1 MTREKG
7 VPYIWCDCKLHRVGS
22 GRRVEGMV
30 AILKD
35 NELSDMRLGV
45 VRVFG
50 GKAARFR
57 LMPDDDEVE
66 EEEDD
71 ADEVGVDPED
81 LVRPASQLASSGFE
95 GRK

>member
-1 MTREKG
+1 MVTREKG

-66 EEEDD
+66 EEEED

-81 LVRPASQLASSGFE
+81 LVSRVDFRGLM
-95 GRK
+95 GRAA

>member
-1 MTREKG
+1 
-7 VPYIWCDCKLHRVGS
+7 
-22 GRRVEGMV
+22 MV
-30 AILKD
+30 AILND
-35 NELSDMRLGV
+35 NELSEKRLGV

-81 LVRPASQLASSGFE
+81 LCSGVACR
-95 GRK
+95 GSMRRAA

>member
-1 MTREKG
+1 
-7 VPYIWCDCKLHRVGS
+7 
-22 GRRVEGMV
+22 MV
-30 AILKD
+30 AILND
-35 NELSDMRLGV
+35 NELSEMRLGV

-81 LVRPASQLASSGFE
+81 LYSGVVCR
-95 GRK
+95 GWMRRAA

>member
-1 MTREKG
+1 
-7 VPYIWCDCKLHRVGS
+7 
-22 GRRVEGMV
+22 MV

-66 EEEDD
+66 EEEEDG
-71 ADEVGVDPED
+71 DEVDPED
-81 LVRPASQLASSGFE
+81 LWEPM
-95 GRK
+95 GRAA

>member
-1 MTREKG
+1 
-7 VPYIWCDCKLHRVGS
+7 
-22 GRRVEGMV
+22 MV

-66 EEEDD
+66 EEEED

-81 LVRPASQLASSGFE
+81 LVSRVDFRGLM
-95 GRK
+95 GRAA